1 MIEIRNLTKRYY
13 SLTALNK
20 VSLQIPRGEV
30 LGLLGPNGAG
40 KTTLLKLIAG
50 LTIPDSGHIRPITTE
65 WPRIGFK
72 PERLLFPNHLSVRDY
87 LTMVAGVSD
96 IPKTA
101 VRQVVMDSL
110 AQVGLLD
117 ASNKRIRNCSKGMRQ
132 RLGLAQ
138 ALIGDP
144 PLLLLDEPSNGLD
157 PTGQHEIHAIIR
169 QMQADGKTIVMS
181 SHQLPEVTE
190 ICTQIVVLNQG
201 RIHYQNSTSAALA
214 AKNHTTIRAD
224 RDLEP
229 LRTQLLNLHPDI
241 TVDETVVVLQNE
253 AVRLRRQVM
262 TMLLYANF
270 DILEVR
276 QARASLA
283 EVYAEAV
290 N

>member
-1 MIEIRNLTKRYY
+1 MIEISNLTKRYY

-20 VSLQIPRGEV
+20 VSLKISQGEV

-50 LTIPDSGHIRPITTE
+50 LIMQDSGQIQPTMSV

-72 PERLLFPNHLSVRDY
+72 PERLLFPNHLTVREY

-96 IPKTA
+96 IPKSA
-101 VRQVVMDSL
+101 ARQVVMDSL

-157 PTGQHEIHAIIR
+157 PTGQYEIHAIIR
-169 QMQADGKTIVMS
+169 QMQNDGKTIVMS
-181 SHQLPEVTE
+181 SHQLPEVTN
-190 ICTQIVVLNQG
+190 ICTQIVVLNRG
-201 RIHYQNSTSAALA
+201 RIHYQNSTAAALT
-214 AKNHTTIRAD
+214 AKAHTTIRAD
-224 RDLEP
+224 RDLES
-229 LRTQLLNLHPDI
+229 LRMQLMSLHPDI
-241 TVDETVVVLQNE
+241 AVDGDAVVLQNE
-253 AVRLRRQVM
+253 AIRLRRQVM
-262 TMLLYANF
+262 TMLLHANF

>member
-50 LTIPDSGHIRPITTE
+50 LTMPDSGHIRPITPE

-96 IPKTA
+96 VPKTA
-101 VRQVVMDSL
+101 VRQVVTDSL

-157 PTGQHEIHAIIR
+157 PTGQQEIHAIIR
-169 QMQADGKTIVMS
+169 RMQADGKTIVMS

-201 RIHYQNSTSAALA
+201 RIHYQNRTSAALA

-224 RDLEP
+224 RDLAP

-241 TVDETVVVLQNE
+241 TVDEAVVVLQNG

>member
-20 VSLQIPRGEV
+20 VSLQIPQGEV

-50 LTIPDSGHIRPITTE
+50 LIMQDSGQIRPITPE

-72 PERLLFPNHLSVRDY
+72 PERLLFPNHLSVREY
-87 LTMVAGVSD
+87 LAMVAGISD
-96 IPKTA
+96 IPKAAT
-101 VRQVVMDSL
+101 RQVVMDSL

-144 PLLLLDEPSNGLD
+144 PLLLLDEPANGLD
-157 PTGQHEIHAIIR
+157 PTGQDEIHAIIR
-169 QMQADGKTIVMS
+169 RMQNDGKTIVMS
-181 SHQLPEVTE
+181 SHQLPEVTNV
-190 ICTQIVVLNQG
+190 CTQIVVLNQG
-201 RIHYQNSTSAALA
+201 RIHYQNSVTAALA
-214 AKNHTTIRAD
+214 AKAHTTIRAD
-224 RDLEP
+224 GDLESV
-229 LRTQLLNLHPDI
+229 RMQLMSLHPEI
-241 TVDETVVVLQNE
+241 VVEGAVVVLQNE
-253 AVRLRRQVM
+253 AIRLRRQVM
-262 TMLLYANF
+262 TMLLHANF